1 MNFKILGPLEVY
13 DGDRLLE
20 LGGARQRAL
29 LAMLVLH
36 AGEVVSSDQLL
47 AELWASASDDGSP
60 KTLQVT
66 VSRLRRALGS
76 GSLLVT
82 RPPGYQLQ
90 LEHGQLDLHLFE
102 DHVVEGR
109 RALGAGDPAAAVH
122 EFTAALDLWRGAPL
136 ADFTYESF
144 AQEAIGRL
152 QELHASLMED
162 RLAAQLELGLHA
174 ESVAEL
180 QVLTGR
186 FPLRERLRE
195 QLMLALYRSGR
206 QADALA
212 VYHDARKALV
222 EQLGIEPGLALQQ
235 LESAILAQDPA
246 LAYHPASHQTTSA
259 DAFGAPDRADPPQIE
274 LITPTRSWE
283 VSLEADRTSIGKAE
297 ENDVA
302 LGEDPTASHL
312 HAVFERFAAG
322 WCVTDLGSSNGT
334 WVNGERIWA
343 SRRLRHGDEI
353 RVGQTRMTFLHSQG
367 PAGGDTVADGTPP
380 SLTGP
385 EQDVLTALCRPLLAG
400 DIFTAPAS
408 TRSIAEELSLDPAAV
423 KQQLMKLCEKFE
435 VAPRAANRRATLAN
449 EAVRRGAVSRAQL
462 RQLNSE

>member
-1 MNFKILGPLEVY
+1 MHFKILGPLEVY

-29 LAMLVLH
+29 LAMLLIH

-60 KTLQVT
+60 KTLQVA

-76 GSLLVT
+76 NSLLVT
-82 RPPGYQLQ
+82 RPPGYELR
-90 LEHGQLDLHLFE
+90 LERGQLDLHLFE
-102 DHVVEGR
+102 DHVAEGR
-109 RALGAGDPAAAVH
+109 TALGGGDPAAAVR

-136 ADFTYESF
+136 ADLTYESF

-152 QELHASLMED
+152 QELHASVTED

-186 FPLRERLRE
+186 YPLRERLRE

-222 EQLGIEPGLALQQ
+222 EQLGIEPGRALHQ
-235 LESAILAQDPA
+235 LERAILAQDPA
-246 LAYHPASHQTTSA
+246 LAYHPVSDRPARAAPS
-259 DAFGAPDRADPPQIE
+259 GGPDRSDPPQIE
-274 LITPTRSWE
+274 VTTSTRSWQ

-322 WCVTDLGSSNGT
+322 WCVADLGSSNGT

-353 RVGQTRMTFLHSQG
+353 RVGQTRMTFLNSQS
-367 PAGGDTVADGTPP
+367 PAGGDTVAEDTPP

-408 TRSIAEELSLDPAAV
+408 TPSIAEELSLDQLAV

-435 VAPRAANRRATLAN
+435 VAPREANRRVKLAN
-449 EAVRRGAVSRAQL
+449 EAVRRGAVSPAQL
-462 RQLNSE
+462 RQLNRE